1 MNSILYLVFPYIL
14 FLILLRTYAYK
25 NPRFSSLSTNSDKNI
40 SEDLNK
46 LYKIN
51 EELVTNEREDEDD
64 DEDDQ
69 DELQN
74 TDFEDI
80 AHKSLESAEEE
91 ATVDLENAEI
101 ENLLDEGILGSV
113 EEIIQISVL

>member
-1 MNSILYLVFPYIL
+1 M
-14 FLILLRTYAYK
+14 
-25 NPRFSSLSTNSDKNI
+25 
-40 SEDLNK
+40 NK

-80 AHKSLESAEEE
+80 AHKSLESV
-91 ATVDLENAEI
+91 TF
-101 ENLLDEGILGSV
+101 
-113 EEIIQISVL
+113 